1 MKIFFTLLFTIIF
14 FSAKIYGQNV
24 PNYTP
29 YQTMTPAELQAYR
42 QSIWDTLPA
51 AVGWVNDFEGLYDQE
66 QERNLEMIVE
76 HFEKKT
82 TIEIAIITV
91 DSNMVALDKFD
102 EFAYRVLKK
111 WGIGKIS
118 KSNGIVICI
127 SKDYRR
133 LYVCTDFG
141 IDRYISS
148 YDKYKLIKKYFLPSF
163 EKNKYY
169 DGTLIGLNALLEKI
183 DKDWKKDS

>member
-1 MKIFFTLLFTIIF
+1 MKIFFALLVTLF
-14 FSAKIYGQNV
+14 FYSPEIYGQDV
-24 PNYTP
+24 PNYTL
-29 YQTMTPAELQAYR
+29 YQPMTPAQLQEYR

-51 AVGWVNDFEGLYDQE
+51 AVGWVNDFEGLFNDE
-66 QERNLEMIVE
+66 EEKNLEKIVE

-82 TIEIAIITV
+82 TIEVAIITV

-102 EFAYRVLKK
+102 DFAYRVLKK

-133 LYVCTDFG
+133 LFVCTDFG
-141 IDRYISS
+141 IDRYMNS
-148 YDKYKLIKKYFLPSF
+148 YDKYKIIKKWFLPSF

-169 DGTLIGLNALLEKI
+169 DGTLNGLNALLEKI
-183 DKDWKKDS
+183 MKDWRKDS